1 MLLFPALW
9 WPLATATG
17 FWLLNTKAKN
27 LYSHWLILLPTFRL
41 PVFLLLASYFLL
53 LASYFLLLT
62 PDFWLLNSDSLS
74 CSMNVRL
81 SNRQKIEVLNSADIF
96 TIMQAILLRENKIRR
111 NLEHF
116 PCPCWC
122 SSPTIT
128 PNPTLI
134 FKC

>member
-27 LYSHWLILLPTFRL
+27 LYSHWLILLPDFPSSRL
-41 PVFLLLASYFLL
+41 LTSGFLLLTSGL
-53 LASYFLLLT
+53 LLLT

-81 SNRQKIEVLNSADIF
+81 SNSQKIEVLNSADIF

-111 NLEHF
+111 NQEHF